1 MYNQIRM
8 ANTLERTLKKGDAMQ
23 HILIDFEN
31 IQPEAKQL
39 AALDENNCHIW
50 LFLGKLQQ
58 KTLSIDLCEA
68 LCRFGKNVHFV
79 RIAKTG
85 KNALD
90 FYLAYYLGKISEQDK
105 DALICIFSR
114 DTGFDVLVEHM
125 ESGQHCRGIVRIAT
139 LADAAPLPQTEI
151 ATPAIQAAD
160 EAVVP
165 TAIAATA
172 DKETTA
178 PLPPQNNSAIVHDL
192 YKKAQQYLMQPD
204 SFRPRGRDNL
214 ENLLC
219 KYLCESL
226 QIYAESDAKAAIHKA
241 VDKLITKTL
250 ITLDGNGLLN
260 YHLDPQSMQQKI
272 ITHITAAKAG
282 KTDGLKNTIRTKSVS
297 LGLDS
302 DDAAIEKCIVYCE
315 KNGILRREGDKVL
328 YPPFA
333 NTENQPALNILEEKA
348 KLFFSKFR
356 QNKPTKRASLMTVCQ
371 HLLKLDTAQTEAMIR
386 YLVAHN
392 KLQIV
397 ETGTLTWLQ

>member
-1 MYNQIRM
+1 
-8 ANTLERTLKKGDAMQ
+8 MQ
-23 HILIDFEN
+23 HILIDCEN
-31 IQPEAKQL
+31 IQPDAAQF
-39 AALDENNCHIW
+39 AALDESQCHIW
-50 LFLGKLQQ
+50 LFIGKTQ
-58 KTLSIDLCEA
+58 KTLPIELCEA
-68 LCRFGKNVHFV
+68 LCRFGKNAHII

-105 DALICIFSR
+105 DVIICIFSR
-114 DTGFDVLVEHM
+114 DTGFDILVEHM

-178 PLPPQNNSAIVHDL
+178 PLPPQNNSTIVHDL

-219 KYLCESL
+219 RHLCESL
-226 QIYAESDAKAAIHKA
+226 QIYTESDAKAAIHKA

-250 ITLDGNGLLN
+250 ITLDGNGFLN

-328 YPPFA
+328 YPPFT
-333 NTENQPALNILEEKA
+333 NTITHPVKNELEEKA

-371 HLLKLDTAQTEAMIR
+371 HLLKLDTAQTETMIR
-386 YLVAHN
+386 YLVAHD
-392 KLQIV
+392 KLQIA
-397 ETGTLTWLQ
+397 ESGALTWLT

>member
-1 MYNQIRM
+1 
-8 ANTLERTLKKGDAMQ
+8 MQ
-23 HILIDFEN
+23 HILIDYEN
-31 IQPEAKQL
+31 IQPDAAQF
-39 AALDENNCHIW
+39 AALDESQCHIW
-50 LFLGKLQQ
+50 LFIGKTQ
-58 KTLSIDLCEA
+58 KTLPIELCEA
-68 LCRFGKNVHFV
+68 LCRFGKNAHII

-105 DALICIFSR
+105 DAIICIFSR
-114 DTGFDVLVEHM
+114 DTGFDILVEHM

-165 TAIAATA
+165 TAIAATV

-226 QIYAESDAKAAIHKA
+226 QVYAESDAKAAIHKA

-272 ITHITAAKAG
+272 IAHITAAKAE
-282 KTDGLKNTIRTKSVS
+282 KTDRLKNTIRIKSVS

-302 DDAAIEKCIVYCE
+302 DDAAIEKCIAYCE

-328 YPPFA
+328 YPPFT
-333 NTENQPALNILEEKA
+333 NTITHPVKNELEEKA

-392 KLQIV
+392 KLQIA
-397 ETGTLTWLQ
+397 ESGALTWL

>member
-1 MYNQIRM
+1 
-8 ANTLERTLKKGDAMQ
+8 MQ

-58 KTLSIDLCEA
+58 KTLSIDLCES

-79 RIAKTG
+79 RIARTG

-125 ESGQHCRGIVRIAT
+125 ESGQHCRGIVRMAKLT
-139 LADAAPLPQTEI
+139 DAAQLPKTETAEAAMKEI
-151 ATPAIQAAD
+151 RKNVAITTD
-160 EAVVP
+160 
-165 TAIAATA
+165 TSTA
-172 DKETTA
+172 DTENA
-178 PLPPQNNSAIVHDL
+178 EPLPPQNNATIVHAFFKD
-192 YKKAQQYLMQPD
+192 AQQYLNN
-204 SFRPRGRDNL
+204 SEYFRPRVRDRL
-214 ENLLC
+214 ERHLLQH
-219 KYLCESL
+219 LSQVTL
-226 QIYAESDAKAAIHKA
+226 YAQDDAQAIIKKT
-241 VDKLITKTL
+241 VDKLIAKTL
-250 ITLDGNGLLN
+250 ITLDKNRLIN
-260 YHLDPQSMQQKI
+260 YHLDPKSIQQKI
-272 ITHITAAKAG
+272 INHIKTAKAG
-282 KTDGLKNTIRTKSVS
+282 KIDGLKNTIRIKSAS
-297 LGLDS
+297 LGLDT
-302 DDAAIEKCIVYCE
+302 DDTAIENCIVYCE
-315 KNGILRREGDKVL
+315 KNGILRRMGDKVL

-333 NTENQPALNILEEKA
+333 NTENQPTLNILEEKA

-356 QNKPTKRASLMTVCQ
+356 QNKPTKRASLITVCQ
-371 HLLKLDTAQTEAMIR
+371 NMLKLDNAQTEAMIR

>member
-1 MYNQIRM
+1 
-8 ANTLERTLKKGDAMQ
+8 MQ
-23 HILIDFEN
+23 HILIDYEN
-31 IQPEAKQL
+31 IQPEAAQF
-39 AALDENNCHIW
+39 AALDESQCHIW
-50 LFLGKLQQ
+50 LFIGKTQ
-58 KTLSIDLCEA
+58 KTLPIELCEA
-68 LCRFGKNVHFV
+68 LCRFGKNAHII

-105 DALICIFSR
+105 DAIICIFSR

-151 ATPAIQAAD
+151 TTPAIQAAD
-160 EAVVP
+160 KAVVP

-172 DKETTA
+172 DKETTE

-272 ITHITAAKAG
+272 ITHITAAKTG
-282 KTDGLKNTIRTKSVS
+282 KTDGLKNTIRIKSVS

-302 DDAAIEKCIVYCE
+302 NDAAIEKCIVYCE

-328 YPPFA
+328 YPPFTDA
-333 NTENQPALNILEEKA
+333 ITHPVKNELEEKT

-392 KLQIV
+392 KLQIA
-397 ETGTLTWLQ
+397 ESGALTWLT

>member
-8 ANTLERTLKKGDAMQ
+8 ANTLERALKKEDAMQ

-79 RIAKTG
+79 RIARTG

-151 ATPAIQAAD
+151 ATPAIQAAG

-219 KYLCESL
+219 RHLSESL
-226 QIYAESDAKAAIHKA
+226 QIYTESDAKAAIHKA

-250 ITLDGNGLLN
+250 ITLDGHGLLN

-272 ITHITAAKAG
+272 IAHITTAKAG
-282 KTDGLKNTIRTKSVS
+282 KTDGLKNTIRIKSVS

-302 DDAAIEKCIVYCE
+302 NDAAIEKCIVYCE
-315 KNGILRREGDKVL
+315 KNGICAAR
-328 YPPFA
+328 A
-333 NTENQPALNILEEKA
+333 T
-348 KLFFSKFR
+348 KFYIH
-356 QNKPTKRASLMTVCQ
+356 PLPMP
-371 HLLKLDTAQTEAMIR
+371 
-386 YLVAHN
+386 
-392 KLQIV
+392 
-397 ETGTLTWLQ
+397 

>member
-1 MYNQIRM
+1 
-8 ANTLERTLKKGDAMQ
+8 MQ

-39 AALDENNCHIW
+39 AALDEDNCHIW

-105 DALICIFSR
+105 EALICIFSR

-139 LADAAPLPQTEI
+139 LADAAAPLPQTET
-151 ATPAIQAAD
+151 ATPAIKTAD
-160 EAVVP
+160 ETIVP

-172 DKETTA
+172 DKETTE

-219 KYLCESL
+219 RYLCESL
-226 QIYAESDAKAAIHKA
+226 QMYAESDAKAAIHKA

-272 ITHITAAKAG
+272 INHIKTAKAG
-282 KTDGLKNTIRTKSVS
+282 KIDGLKNTIRIKSAS
-297 LGLDS
+297 LGLDT
-302 DDAAIEKCIVYCE
+302 DDTAIENCIVYCE
-315 KNGILRREGDKVL
+315 KNGILRRMGDKVL

-356 QNKPTKRASLMTVCQ
+356 QNKPTKRASLITVCQ
-371 HLLKLDTAQTEAMIR
+371 NMLKLDNAQTEAMIR

>member
-1 MYNQIRM
+1 
-8 ANTLERTLKKGDAMQ
+8 MQ
-23 HILIDFEN
+23 HILIDYEN
-31 IQPEAKQL
+31 IQPDAAQF
-39 AALDENNCHIW
+39 AALDESQCHIW
-50 LFLGKLQQ
+50 LFIGKTQ
-58 KTLSIDLCEA
+58 KTLPIELCEA
-68 LCRFGKNVHFV
+68 LCRFGKNAHII

-85 KNALD
+85 KNAGD
-90 FYLAYYLGKISEQDK
+90 FYLDYCLGEINEQDR
-105 DALICIFSR
+105 DAIICMFSR
-114 DTGFDVLVEHM
+114 DAGFDVLVDHREG
-125 ESGQHCRGIVRIAT
+125 GQHGRGIVRIAT

-151 ATPAIQAAD
+151 ATPAIKAAD
-160 EAVVP
+160 EAVAA

-172 DKETTA
+172 DKETTT

-272 ITHITAAKAG
+272 IAHITVAKAG
-282 KTDGLKNTIRTKSVS
+282 KTDGLKNTIRIKSVS

-328 YPPFA
+328 YPPFT
-333 NTENQPALNILEEKA
+333 NTITHPVKNELEEKA

-392 KLQIV
+392 KLQIA
-397 ETGTLTWLQ
+397 ESGALTWLT

>member
-79 RIAKTG
+79 RIARTG

-125 ESGQHCRGIVRIAT
+125 ESGQHCRGIVRMAKLT
-139 LADAAPLPQTEI
+139 DAAQLPKTETAEAAMKEI
-151 ATPAIQAAD
+151 RKNVAITTD
-160 EAVVP
+160 
-165 TAIAATA
+165 TSTA
-172 DKETTA
+172 DTENA
-178 PLPPQNNSAIVHDL
+178 EPLPPQNNATIVHAFFKD
-192 YKKAQQYLMQPD
+192 AQQYLNN
-204 SFRPRGRDNL
+204 SEYFRPRVRDRL
-214 ENLLC
+214 ERHLLQH
-219 KYLCESL
+219 LSQVTL
-226 QIYAESDAKAAIHKA
+226 YAQDDAQAIIKKT
-241 VDKLITKTL
+241 VDKLIAKTL
-250 ITLDGNGLLN
+250 ITLDKNRLIN
-260 YHLDPQSMQQKI
+260 YHLDPKSIQQKI
-272 ITHITAAKAG
+272 INHIKTAKAG
-282 KTDGLKNTIRTKSVS
+282 KIDGLKNTIRIKSAS
-297 LGLDS
+297 LGLDT
-302 DDAAIEKCIVYCE
+302 DDTAIENCIVYCE
-315 KNGILRREGDKVL
+315 KNGILRRMGDKVL

-333 NTENQPALNILEEKA
+333 NTENQPTLNILEEKA

-356 QNKPTKRASLMTVCQ
+356 QNKPTKRASLITVCQ
-371 HLLKLDTAQTEAMIR
+371 NMLKLDNAQTEAMIR

>member
-1 MYNQIRM
+1 
-8 ANTLERTLKKGDAMQ
+8 MQ

-58 KTLSIDLCEA
+58 KTLSIDLCEV

-79 RIAKTG
+79 RIARTG

-125 ESGQHCRGIVRIAT
+125 ESGQHCRGIVRMAKLT
-139 LADAAPLPQTEI
+139 DAAQLPKTETAEAAMKEI
-151 ATPAIQAAD
+151 RKNVAITTD
-160 EAVVP
+160 
-165 TAIAATA
+165 TSTA
-172 DKETTA
+172 DTENA
-178 PLPPQNNSAIVHDL
+178 EPLSPQDNATIVHTFFKD
-192 YKKAQQYLMQPD
+192 AQQYLNNSE
-204 SFRPRGRDNL
+204 SFRPRVRDRL
-214 ENLLC
+214 ERHLLQH
-219 KYLCESL
+219 LPQVTL
-226 QIYAESDAKAAIHKA
+226 YAQDDAQAIIKKA
-241 VDKLITKTL
+241 VDKLIAKTL
-250 ITLDGNGLLN
+250 ITLDKNGLIN
-260 YHLDPQSMQQKI
+260 YHLDPKSIQQKI
-272 ITHITAAKAG
+272 INHIKTAKAG
-282 KTDGLKNTIRTKSVS
+282 KIDGLKNTIRIKSAS
-297 LGLDS
+297 LGLDT
-302 DDAAIEKCIVYCE
+302 DDTAIENCIVYCE
-315 KNGILRREGDKVL
+315 ENGILRRMGDKVL

-333 NTENQPALNILEEKA
+333 NTENQPAPDILEEKA

-356 QNKPTKRASLMTVCQ
+356 QNKPTKRASLITVCQ
-371 HLLKLDTAQTEAMIR
+371 NMLKLDNTQTEAMIR

>member
-1 MYNQIRM
+1 
-8 ANTLERTLKKGDAMQ
+8 MQ
-23 HILIDFEN
+23 HILIDYEN
-31 IQPEAKQL
+31 IQPDAAQF
-39 AALDENNCHIW
+39 AALDESQCHIW
-50 LFLGKLQQ
+50 LFIGKTQ
-58 KTLSIDLCEA
+58 KTLPIELCEA
-68 LCRFGKNVHFV
+68 LCHFGKNAHII

-105 DALICIFSR
+105 DAIICIFSR
-114 DTGFDVLVEHM
+114 DTGFDILVEHM

-165 TAIAATA
+165 TAIAATV

-226 QIYAESDAKAAIHKA
+226 QVYAESDAKAAIHKA

-272 ITHITAAKAG
+272 IAHITAAKAE
-282 KTDGLKNTIRTKSVS
+282 KTDRLKNTIRIKSVS

-302 DDAAIEKCIVYCE
+302 DDAAIEKCIAYCE

-328 YPPFA
+328 YPPFT
-333 NTENQPALNILEEKA
+333 NTITHPVKNELEEKA

-392 KLQIV
+392 KLQIA
-397 ETGTLTWLQ
+397 ESGALTWL

>member
-1 MYNQIRM
+1 
-8 ANTLERTLKKGDAMQ
+8 MQ
-23 HILIDFEN
+23 HILIDYEN
-31 IQPEAKQL
+31 IQPDAAQF
-39 AALDENNCHIW
+39 AALDESQCHIW
-50 LFLGKLQQ
+50 LFIGKIQ
-58 KTLSIDLCEA
+58 KTLPIELCEA
-68 LCRFGKNVHFV
+68 LCRFGKNAHII

-105 DALICIFSR
+105 DAIICIFSR

-151 ATPAIQAAD
+151 TTPAIQAAD

-250 ITLDGNGLLN
+250 ITLDGHGLLN

-282 KTDGLKNTIRTKSVS
+282 KTDGLKNTIRIKSVS

-302 DDAAIEKCIVYCE
+302 DDAAIEKCIIYCE

-328 YPPFA
+328 YPPFSDA
-333 NTENQPALNILEEKA
+333 ITHPVKNELEEKT

-356 QNKPTKRASLMTVCQ
+356 QNKPAKRTSLMTVCQ

-392 KLQIV
+392 KLQIA
-397 ETGTLTWLQ
+397 ESSALTWLP

>member
-1 MYNQIRM
+1 MPI
-8 ANTLERTLKKGDAMQ
+8 E
-23 HILIDFEN
+23 
-31 IQPEAKQL
+31 
-39 AALDENNCHIW
+39 
-50 LFLGKLQQ
+50 
-58 KTLSIDLCEA
+58 LCEA
-68 LCRFGKNVHFV
+68 LCRFGKNAHII

-105 DALICIFSR
+105 DAIICIFSR

-139 LADAAPLPQTEI
+139 LAD
-151 ATPAIQAAD
+151 AD

-250 ITLDGNGLLN
+250 ITLDGNRLLN
-260 YHLDPQSMQQKI
+260 YHLDPQSIQQKI

-282 KTDGLKNTIRTKSVS
+282 KTDGLKNTIRIKSVS

-302 DDAAIEKCIVYCE
+302 NDAAIEKCIVYCE

-328 YPPFA
+328 YPPFTDA
-333 NTENQPALNILEEKA
+333 ITHPVKNELEEKA

-356 QNKPTKRASLMTVCQ
+356 QNKPAKRTSLMTVCQ
-371 HLLKLDTAQTEAMIR
+371 HLLKLDTAQTETMIR

-392 KLQIV
+392 KLQIA
-397 ETGTLTWLQ
+397 ESGALTWLT

>member
-8 ANTLERTLKKGDAMQ
+8 ANTLERALKKEDAMQ

-105 DALICIFSR
+105 EALICIFSR

-151 ATPAIQAAD
+151 TTPAIKAAD

-178 PLPPQNNSAIVHDL
+178 PLPPQNNATIVHAFFKD
-192 YKKAQQYLMQPD
+192 AQQYLNN
-204 SFRPRGRDNL
+204 SEYFRPRVRDRL
-214 ENLLC
+214 ERHLLQH
-219 KYLCESL
+219 LSQVTL
-226 QIYAESDAKAAIHKA
+226 YAQDDAQAIIKKT
-241 VDKLITKTL
+241 VDKLIAKTL
-250 ITLDGNGLLN
+250 ITLDKNRLIN
-260 YHLDPQSMQQKI
+260 YHLDPKSIQQKI
-272 ITHITAAKAG
+272 INHIKTAKAG
-282 KTDGLKNTIRTKSVS
+282 KIDGLKNTIRIKSAS
-297 LGLDS
+297 LGLDT
-302 DDAAIEKCIVYCE
+302 DDTAIENCIVYCE
-315 KNGILRREGDKVL
+315 KNGILRRMGDKVL

-333 NTENQPALNILEEKA
+333 NTENQPTLNILEEKA

-356 QNKPTKRASLMTVCQ
+356 QNKPTKRASLITVCQ
-371 HLLKLDTAQTEAMIR
+371 NMLKLDNAQTEAMIR

>member
-1 MYNQIRM
+1 
-8 ANTLERTLKKGDAMQ
+8 MQ

-58 KTLSIDLCEA
+58 KTLSIDLCEV

-79 RIAKTG
+79 RIARTG

-125 ESGQHCRGIVRIAT
+125 ESEQHCCGIVRMAKLT
-139 LADAAPLPQTEI
+139 DAAQLPKTETAE
-151 ATPAIQAAD
+151 ATMKEIRKNVAITTD
-160 EAVVP
+160 
-165 TAIAATA
+165 TSTA
-172 DKETTA
+172 DTENA
-178 PLPPQNNSAIVHDL
+178 EPLSPQDNATIVHTFFKD
-192 YKKAQQYLMQPD
+192 AQQYLNNPE
-204 SFRPRGRDNL
+204 SFRPRVRDRL
-214 ENLLC
+214 ERHLLQH
-219 KYLCESL
+219 LPQVTL
-226 QIYAESDAKAAIHKA
+226 YAQNDAQAIIKKA
-241 VDKLITKTL
+241 VDKLIAKTL
-250 ITLDGNGLLN
+250 ITLDKNGLIN
-260 YHLDPQSMQQKI
+260 YHLDPKSIQQKI
-272 ITHITAAKAG
+272 INHIKTAKAG
-282 KTDGLKNTIRTKSVS
+282 KIDGLKNTIRIKSAS
-297 LGLDS
+297 LGLDT
-302 DDAAIEKCIVYCE
+302 DDTAIENCIVYCE
-315 KNGILRREGDKVL
+315 KNGILRRMGDKVL

-333 NTENQPALNILEEKA
+333 NTENQPAPDIFEEKA

-356 QNKPTKRASLMTVCQ
+356 QNKPTKRASLITVCQ
-371 HLLKLDTAQTEAMIR
+371 NMLKLDNAQTEAMIR